1 MVWSKF
7 FWANQ
12 SANTSFSKL
21 FSVDTYMKET
31 IETLRLFERDC
42 MTTFINDEAKNKE
55 DTLERRLNR
64 LEEK

>member
-1 MVWSKF
+1 
-7 FWANQ
+7 
-12 SANTSFSKL
+12 
-21 FSVDTYMKET
+21 MKET